1 MTEIGHHAFAHC
13 SGLTSVNISNSVTI
27 IGEAAFYGCEGL
39 TSVTIPNSVTSIYN
53 YAFEGCT
60 GLTSLSIPN
69 SVKGIGISAF
79 YGCSGLTSVTIPN
92 SVTIINTWTFEGC
105 SSLTS
110 VIIPESVTI
119 IYPRAFAN
127 CIELTSVYC
136 YAEKAPYTYEGQ
148 FDEQSIFEGSH
159 VEYTTLYVP
168 EESVDNYKHSEPWSK
183 FKDIVAIN
191 GDSDNSKQCVKPDIN
206 YENGILSVTCET
218 EGATCFYSTGAAVIT
233 STDYA
238 PLEAGTDLSRDVQL
252 MIYAYATA
260 DGYEKSEVVSKQISV
275 PFGKLITETVTE
287 YVEKW
292 DTAYVNVEVHDT
304 TYVNVELHDTTYVDV
319 PYEVLVH
326 DTAYVNVE
334 VHDTTYVDVPYEVF
348 VHDTTYVD
356 VPYEVV
362 VFDTISV
369 PTTQEIPAPTIVV
382 DDGKVEILSGI
393 KDAVIY
399 YTLDGT
405 TPVVS
410 EGNRYEGPFTIS
422 GDCTISAI
430 AVRISEATSK
440 DVIDGIWN
448 PSKTAT
454 LHYYRTDGI
463 ETDTPT
469 NGVNIVVI
477 QTSDGTRKVSKRLIR

>member
-1 MTEIGHHAFAHC
+1 MFCYAKNPPT
-13 SGLTSVNISNSVTI
+13 TSNN
-27 IGEAAFYGCEGL
+27 
-39 TSVTIPNSVTSIYN
+39 
-53 YAFEGCT
+53 AFEGSYVEYVTLHVPEGSEDKYKQVTPWSSFKNIMAIGGEGGETMPCANPLISYED
-60 GLTSLSIPN
+60 GKLSI
-69 SVKGIGISAF
+69 
-79 YGCSGLTSVTIPN
+79 
-92 SVTIINTWTFEGC
+92 
-105 SSLTS
+105 
-110 VIIPESVTI
+110 
-119 IYPRAFAN
+119 
-127 CIELTSVYC
+127 
-136 YAEKAPYTYEGQ
+136 
-148 FDEQSIFEGSH
+148 
-159 VEYTTLYVP
+159 
-168 EESVDNYKHSEPWSK
+168 
-183 FKDIVAIN
+183 
-191 GDSDNSKQCVKPDIN
+191 
-206 YENGILSVTCET
+206 TCET
-218 EGATCFYSTGAAVIT
+218 EGATCYYSTGAAVIT
-233 STDYA
+233 STDYTSY
-238 PLEAGTDLSRDVQL
+238 EEKSDLSRDVQL

-304 TYVNVELHDTTYVDV
+304 TYVNVEFHDTTYVDV

-348 VHDTTYVD
+348 VHDTTFVD

-393 KDAVIY
+393 EDAIIY

-405 TPVVS
+405 KPVIS
-410 EGNRYEGPFTIS
+410 EENRYGGPFTIS

-454 LHYYRTDGI
+454 LRYYRTDGI
-463 ETDTPT
+463 EIDTPT
-469 NGVNIVVI
+469 NGVNIVVT